1 MNQDAF
7 VDYYEDLQVSPN
19 ADMETI
25 ERVYRMLAKRY
36 HPDNNASGNA
46 AKFEIITQAYHVLAD
61 VEKRAKYDATYS
73 DQRDQQFRLLS
84 DVNSSDRFEED
95 RRMRQ
100 AILSALYVERR
111 RSPDNAGVGIWRLE
125 QMLGSPEQLLEFHI
139 WYLKEKEWIL
149 RTDTGGYAITALGV
163 DAVEGEDLLINRDRL
178 LTDNRH
184 HSQDEEIVDLV
195 ENRNSN

>member
-1 MNQDAF
+1 MSQDAF
-7 VDYYEDLQVSPN
+7 LDYYEDLQVSPN

-36 HPDNNASGNA
+36 HPDNSTGGNA
-46 AKFEIITQAYHVLAD
+46 DKFDTVTQAYHALSDA
-61 VEKRAKYDATYS
+61 EKRAAYDATYA
-73 DQRDQQFRLLS
+73 DKRDQQFRLLA

-95 RRMRQ
+95 RRVRQ

-125 QMLGSPEQLLEFHI
+125 QLLGSPEQLLEFHI
-139 WYLKEKEWIL
+139 WYLKEKKWLL

-163 DAVEGEDLLINRDRL
+163 DAVEEDDLLINRDRL
-178 LTDNRH
+178 LTDNSH
-184 HSQDEEIVDLV
+184 HSQEGETVDPA
-195 ENRNSN
+195 ENLNSD